1 MKKISYRFDC
11 QMCDA
16 SVTGE
21 TKDAVVEKIK
31 KHGAD
36 THGLDYMPQEEI
48 DKRKPMIKEY

>member
-1 MKKISYRFDC
+1 VNNLPYRFDC

-16 SVTGE
+16 FVTGE

-36 THGLDYMPQEEI
+36 AHGLDPMPQEEI